1 MGKIGKQKLSSFS
14 CPLFFF
20 SIATESPHH
29 RAASSAPP
37 TSLSSPLFSTVARSL
52 LRCLALPSSLSL
64 VDRIL
69 PPAHPRPSA
78 RRPLLSASPLRGSL
92 SSSAC
97 PDAAARI
104 HEKQPP
110 PLLDATGARRIPHLT
125 LLHSLFLITSKYA
138 SVQVNSVSHSVVV
151 NLSLE
156 NRNKIKIVREVSPS
170 LFFPRRPAEHIAAG
184 ESSKALSFFNFL
196 CLLTVLIWADLL
208 ATYVTWIMQKYLTD
222 VWKVGFTHAAGIM
235 NVYTGLTKLVPFI
248 LSYLGT
254 LEWITTG
261 YCFSQGLGFLS
272 MSTPPA
278 LHKLMHICANYQPNC
293 IGHTQKAIFYTGLA
307 LTAVGVSG
315 HNVSLAA
322 FALDQLERSQVVDK
336 TSNRQQSPQPEE
348 DISKLQ
354 FQPVE
359 AMMELVKRQN
369 QRNGSSISGL
379 RSLGVIFV
387 LIVAVIAL
395 IALPYIHPWKLR
407 FGIPAIFTL
416 AATLLFIQGSC
427 EYQGSRLGFSD
438 RDIIRFRTQSQERRV
453 IICMLP
459 VWITCIICSVVTS
472 VGNTY
477 FVEQASHLNYKVGK
491 LKFPDSTL
499 LLLYEA
505 AKLGFK
511 RVYNCMKVA
520 GETHGIHVIRSD
532 GLIDKP
538 NEKIPMTVFLLVPQ
552 FFLLGGLDSFYEN
565 SVAEFL
571 NDQSPPSMKKY
582 LVYLNPGL
590 SGLGIMGSVLSVHLV
605 GKISEKG
612 GKKSWFQHDLNESH
626 LNYYYWVLAGLSA
639 ANFLWFLLTAL
650 IQTSF
655 K

>member
-1 MGKIGKQKLSSFS
+1 
-14 CPLFFF
+14 
-20 SIATESPHH
+20 
-29 RAASSAPP
+29 
-37 TSLSSPLFSTVARSL
+37 
-52 LRCLALPSSLSL
+52 
-64 VDRIL
+64 
-69 PPAHPRPSA
+69 
-78 RRPLLSASPLRGSL
+78 
-92 SSSAC
+92 
-97 PDAAARI
+97 
-104 HEKQPP
+104 
-110 PLLDATGARRIPHLT
+110 
-125 LLHSLFLITSKYA
+125 
-138 SVQVNSVSHSVVV
+138 
-151 NLSLE
+151 
-156 NRNKIKIVREVSPS
+156 
-170 LFFPRRPAEHIAAG
+170 
-184 ESSKALSFFNFL
+184 
-196 CLLTVLIWADLL
+196 
-208 ATYVTWIMQKYLTD
+208 MQKYLTD

-248 LSYLGT
+248 LFLFGDFGVDNY
-254 LEWITTG
+254 WILLLSSIA
-261 YCFSQGLGFLS
+261 FSSGLDFLS
-272 MSTPPA
+272 MSTPQA
-278 LHKLMHICANYQPNC
+278 LHKLTHTCANYQPNC

-315 HNVSLAA
+315 HIVSLAA
-322 FALDQLERSQVVDK
+322 FALDQLERGQVVDK

-359 AMMELVKRQN
+359 AMLELFNRQN

-379 RSLGVIFV
+379 RLSGVIFV

-395 IALPYIHPWKLR
+395 IALPYIQPWKLR

-505 AKLGFK
+505 AKMGFR

-520 GETHGIHVIRSD
+520 VGRRYAPATGIALATICSALCCIFAAIVETHRIHVIRSD

-565 SVAEFL
+565 SVAAFL

-612 GKKSWFQHDLNESH
+612 GNKSWFQHDLNESH

-639 ANFLWFLLTAL
+639 ANFLWFLLTAICFPFPDTEPVSSDTKSETTGNEL
-650 IQTSF
+650 QNGDFVTFITENT
-655 K
+655 